1 MQKKNLGRLSIIS
14 ETFQRCYLGD
24 INTEAY
30 FSELINDSEANYSRY
45 IFFYLSYLIENN
57 RVDDAKK

>member
-24 INTEAY
+24 INTETY

-45 IFFYLSYLIENN
+45 IFSTLAI
-57 RVDDAKK
+57 